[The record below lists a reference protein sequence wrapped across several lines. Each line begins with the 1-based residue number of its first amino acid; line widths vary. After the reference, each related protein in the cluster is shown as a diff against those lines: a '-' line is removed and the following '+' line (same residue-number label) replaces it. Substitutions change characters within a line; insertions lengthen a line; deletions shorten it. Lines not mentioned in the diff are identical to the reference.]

1 MPRAAGV
8 TIASVAG
15 DARGT
20 VCCFLVV
27 GVASLSGGVFLVLY
41 VDTIKGLCLTVFG
54 GVALLTPC
62 FAICFAFSKSADI
75 AAFTM
80 RVGGGGGGDRRKS
93 VVNGRLPQDSVL
105 DLEHRG
111 RSVSVACIF
120 KDGLADHP
128 VPSNERT

>member
-1 MPRAAGV
+1 MPRPAGV

-27 GVASLSGGVFLVLY
+27 GVASLSGGIFLVFY

-54 GVALLTPC
+54 VVALLTPC

-75 AAFTM
+75 AAFTK
-80 RVGGGGGGDRRKS
+80 RVGNGHKMAA
-93 VVNGRLPQDSVL
+93 NGRLPQAAGLTVDP
-105 DLEHRG
+105 RA

-120 KDGLADHP
+120 KEGLP
-128 VPSNERT
+128 EPSPSFDKT

>member
-20 VCCFLVV
+20 VFCFLVV

-54 GVALLTPC
+54 AVALLTPC

-80 RVGGGGGGDRRKS
+80 RVGSNGRKS
-93 VVNGRLPQDSVL
+93 VVNGRLPQAVPMDA
-105 DLEHRG
+105 EHRG

-120 KDGLADHP
+120 KDGLADQP
-128 VPSNERT
+128 VPSTERT